1 MLATRIC
8 MFSLIYICVA
18 LTEVIGLFKTLW
30 NVIGKVKPS
39 HNELRQSLVCEQIPG
54 SIVYK
59 SVNNPCI
66 TVLN

>member
-30 NVIGKVKPS
+30 NVIEKLKPS
-39 HNELRQSLVCEQIPG
+39 HNELWQSLVFEQIPG
-54 SIVYK
+54 IIIYK